1 MPIPLL
7 PLHSL
12 AHTRKAADPTPARS
26 TTPHVD
32 ASRVTLSAG
41 AVPESE
47 VEEVWGVELDPEADE
62 DEVAL
67 PIVPATYATPL
78 SFAAYS
84 KVTD

>member
-1 MPIPLL
+1 M
-7 PLHSL
+7 
-12 AHTRKAADPTPARS
+12 
-26 TTPHVD
+26 
-32 ASRVTLSAG
+32 SAG